1 MKKKIITLLCL
12 LICQSSLV
20 YGELLV
26 KPKGV
31 DILRISPDPRGS
43 SMGKTGVG
51 FSGVSVTG
59 IYWNPASIAGIDK
72 RELAFMHNQWLNDI
86 KYEFIGYSLPLED
99 RTAYLGISTAYLHMD
114 KIPGRYITRLPMVD
128 YSAYDLISTI
138 VYTRVYQYFGYGA
151 TVKLISSKIEN
162 ETAKGMGLD
171 VGAIYN
177 LDNELG
183 LGISMNNIGLKRSKF
198 IDHKDSLPLS
208 LRIGGYYKNRHR
220 LLTCL
225 ELIKELDRNVNLGC
239 GVEYEVLK
247 NNQNK
252 NLYLRMGYNTNKNE
266 KITAGIGITHSS
278 LKLDYCYEPYNTY
291 LGDTHRILLNYTTQT
306 PSLPHSSRPEGGQ
319 F

>member
-1 MKKKIITLLCL
+1 MKKKIIILLYL
-12 LICQSSLV
+12 LICQVSLV

-26 KPKGV
+26 KPAGV

-51 FSGVSVTG
+51 FSGVSITG

-72 RELAFMHNQWLNDI
+72 QELAFMHNQWLNDI

-99 RTAYLGISTAYLHMD
+99 KTAYLGISTAYLHMD
-114 KIPGRYITRLPMVD
+114 KIQGRSINRLPVD
-128 YSAYDLISTI
+128 YSAYDLINTI

-151 TVKLISSKIEN
+151 TLKLISSRIEN
-162 ETAKGMGLD
+162 ETAKSVGLD
-171 VGAIYN
+171 LGAIYN

-198 IDHKDSLPLS
+198 MDNSDSLPLS

-220 LLTCL
+220 ILTCL
-225 ELIKELDRNVNLGC
+225 ELIKELDRNVHLGC

-247 NNQNK
+247 NSQDK
-252 NLYLRMGYNTNKNE
+252 NLYLRLGYNTNKEE
-266 KITAGIGITHSS
+266 KISAGIGITYSS

-291 LGDTHRILLNYTTQT
+291 LGNTHRILLSYTIVI
-306 PSLPHSSRPEGGQ
+306 
-319 F
+319 